1 MLNPHD
7 IFSIVEKNINLKLKK
22 KINFSLERRKA
33 ENECYNE
40 FSHNFNLNQIYLK
53 LERTLKISRNLLHII
68 MQEEIK
74 TEIKYSYPKIEIIEI
89 FNFALK
95 NKKKVSLIT
104 DIYLDQPTI
113 KKFKKNNIKNY
124 RHLLISCELKK

>member
-1 MLNPHD
+1 
-7 IFSIVEKNINLKLKK
+7 
-22 KINFSLERRKA
+22 
-33 ENECYNE
+33 
-40 FSHNFNLNQIYLK
+40 
-53 LERTLKISRNLLHII
+53 

-95 NKKKVSLIT
+95 NKKVSLIT

-113 KKFKKNNIKNY
+113 KNFKNNIKNLDIY
-124 RHLLISCELKK
+124 